1 MEPPAYSTVEGAH
14 PPAYPV
20 VTVTQQSVHPPPPP
34 YTYTNPI
41 VEEDEELKEKPSSV
55 SRGMPG
61 EQPNSHPD
69 TNSRGFNM
77 YSRNLSS
84 DNQDLAGAIAPTDS

>member
-1 MEPPAYSTVEGAH
+1 MEPPAYSTVEGAA

-20 VTVTQQSVHPPPPP
+20 VNLTQQGVHPPPPP

-41 VEEDEELKEKPSSV
+41 GEDDEESKEQPSSISIGRAV
-55 SRGMPG
+55 

-84 DNQDLAGAIAPTDS
+84 DGQDTLGAIAPTDS